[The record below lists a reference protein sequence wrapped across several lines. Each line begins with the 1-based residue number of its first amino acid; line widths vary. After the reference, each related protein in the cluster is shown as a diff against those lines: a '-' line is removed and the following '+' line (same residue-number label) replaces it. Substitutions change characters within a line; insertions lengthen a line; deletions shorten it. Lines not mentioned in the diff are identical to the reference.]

1 MRERRRQRGRRKFAR
16 WVSFIPR
23 VTSYAPVGVPYNR
36 SMVITYSELEA
47 MRLVDV
53 LGLTQEE
60 AAQRMGISRKTLWF
74 ELKNGRKKVVEA
86 ILNGWNMEIRGEN
99 YYYRE
104 ESK

>member
-16 WVSFIPR
+16 WISFIPQ

-36 SMVITYSELEA
+36 SVVITYSELEA

-60 AAQRMGISRKTLWF
+60 AAQKMGVSRKTLWF
-74 ELKNGRKKVVEA
+74 ELKNGRKKVVDA
-86 ILNGWNMEIRGEN
+86 ILNGWNIELRGEN

-104 ESK
+104 EAP